1 MILTAVVWLEA
12 TLVTLAFGWAALA
25 MLRRA
30 AGTLPGTTEPSVTCL
45 LGLVAVLSLVST
57 LSLLVPISG
66 GVNAALLTVA
76 IAVAFVFRHEIS
88 RWLPAPHAHPAQLLL
103 TAIVLVAVLERAT
116 TEATNY
122 DTGLYHAQ
130 AVRWIQS
137 FAAVPGLGNLHANLA
152 FNSGWFIVEALFGAA
167 VAPWGPVLVLAAWCF
182 ACTACFLLRRLFEA
196 GRPDADTTA
205 LAGALLLPIG
215 LLLMTKWFSSPS
227 HDLPSALLVWV
238 AALLALRLAER
249 NQLLE
254 PSATAVAVVAL
265 ATCAAVIK
273 LSAVPALLLPL
284 ILIRLN
290 LSARPRYAAALVA
303 VVAAITLPFLARN
316 LILSG
321 KLIYPMPFLDLFS
334 FDWEMPEDQVVR
346 QTAWVL
352 SWARMPHRNPLE
364 VLAGSPA
371 IWLADWIVHVRLS
384 AKVFMLATLGLG
396 SWHLPRVWRRWRQ
409 DGFRQSD
416 AVYGAVLAGVAFWFV
431 TAPDPRFGWPFLP
444 LAAAL
449 LTARTA
455 RPFAAQWSRVL
466 QALVLVFLVQQF
478 ARIYVPPPPT
488 ADLAARIWRPVP
500 YPQPATR
507 RADIGGGS
515 VAVPLKG
522 NQCWDELPCTP
533 EVADGLELRGSSVAD
548 GFRIRHQQR

>member
-1 MILTAVVWLEA
+1 MILTAAVWLEA
-12 TLVTLAFGWAALA
+12 TFVTLAFGWASLA
-25 MLRRA
+25 VLRRA
-30 AGTLPGTTEPSVTCL
+30 VGGLADTIEPSVACL
-45 LGLVAVLSLVST
+45 LGVVATMAIAST
-57 LSLLVPISG
+57 LSLLVPIAA
-66 GVNAALLTVA
+66 GVNVALLLAA
-76 IAVAFVFRHEIS
+76 IAIGLSSRSEIA
-88 RWLPAPHAHPAQLLL
+88 RWLAAARRRPLQLLA
-103 TAIVLVAVLERAT
+103 TAIVVLAVLERAT

-152 FNSGWFIVEALFGAA
+152 FNSGWFVVEALFGAP

-182 ACTACFLLRRLFEA
+182 ACAACFLSRRLFEA
-196 GRPDADTTA
+196 GRSDADTSA

-238 AALLALRLAER
+238 AILLALRLADR
-249 NQLLE
+249 NELLK
-254 PSATAVAVVAL
+254 PSAAAIAAVAL

-273 LSAVPALLLPL
+273 LSAAPALLLPL
-284 ILIRLN
+284 ILIRLS
-290 LSARPRYAAALVA
+290 LFTRPRYAAALVA
-303 VVAAITLPFLARN
+303 TVAAIVLPFIARN

-321 KLIYPMPFLDLFS
+321 DLIYPLPFLDPFS
-334 FDWEMPEDQVVR
+334 FDWQMPEDQVVR

-371 IWLADWIVHVRLS
+371 TWLADWALHLRLS
-384 AKVFMLATLGLG
+384 AKVFFIATLGL
-396 SWHLPRVWRRWRQ
+396 SAWHLPRVWRRWRR

-416 AVYGAVLAGVAFWFV
+416 AVYGTVLAGVAFWFV

-444 LAAAL
+444 LAAAM

-455 RPFAAQWSRVL
+455 RPFAARRSRVL

-478 ARIYVPPPPT
+478 ARIYVPPPST
-488 ADLAARIWRPVP
+488 VDLARRLWRPVP

-507 RADIGGGS
+507 LVDIGGGA

-522 NQCWDELPCTP
+522 NQCWNTLPCTP
-533 EVADGLELRGSSVAD
+533 EVAAGLELRGSGLAS
-548 GFRIRHQQR
+548 GFRIRQPSR